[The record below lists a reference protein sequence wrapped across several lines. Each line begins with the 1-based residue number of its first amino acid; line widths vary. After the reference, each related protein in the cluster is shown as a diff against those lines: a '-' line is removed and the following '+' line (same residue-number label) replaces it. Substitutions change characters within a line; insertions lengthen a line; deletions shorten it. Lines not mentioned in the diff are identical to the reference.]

1 MAEDDCQNIFSS
13 YEAYFQVSVFIIIVF
28 IDIITFRLLL
38 LWKKVFLNSLYFKL
52 CTYIISL
59 NDALHS
65 TFILVAPNFL
75 SKQFFL
81 DMKIY

>member
-52 CTYIISL
+52 CTYITSL
-59 NDALHS
+59 ND
-65 TFILVAPNFL
+65 VASFDFYIGRTEFPF
-75 SKQFFL
+75 
-81 DMKIY
+81 